1 MSNITVTFFVI
12 SKSHLIDLNNCLNVS
27 DKATHS
33 KQILSF
39 ERNSKEKLVSYFH
52 QYIINFRF
60 FQT

>member
-1 MSNITVTFFVI
+1 MQFKKTCMSNITVTFFVI

-39 ERNSKEKLVSYFH
+39 ERNSKEKLV
-52 QYIINFRF
+52 
-60 FQT
+60 